1 MAIQRKKADVVI
13 VGLGWAGSLMAEELT
28 RAGLEVV
35 AIDRGPWLDTS
46 TDTPPAVD
54 PDELRWTIRR
64 ELLLQPGDYTLTFR
78 NQSSQTAVPTRELK
92 AFQMGKSVGG
102 AGFHWAGMAWRFSE
116 WDFRVRSATLE
127 RYGASKLKG
136 LEQVQDWGITYA
148 DLEPFYDR
156 FERIAGISGVAGNI
170 NGNLQPGGNP
180 FEGPRSR
187 EFPTPALKE
196 SQLMQMY
203 RDSTAQMG
211 LHPFYIPVAHVGAAY
226 VNPLGVSMA
235 PCTYCGYC
243 MFHGCGNYSKSSPQA
258 CVIPALM
265 RRKNFTLIT
274 QGYVTKIHKAEDGKT
289 ATGVSYFDEQGR
301 EVIQPADIV
310 ALCSFTYDNARLMMI
325 SQIGQQ
331 YDPVTQTGTLGRA
344 YNYQTCSGAHVWFED
359 QTLNPFIGAGGLGIQ
374 VDDYNGDNFDHSQ
387 HDFIGGAGLLTVSR
401 EGMPIGRSGLLPPGT
416 PRWGKGFKQNYQ
428 DNYQNY
434 GIIFGQGTSMP
445 TRDAY
450 LSLDP
455 NYKDRWG
462 TPLLRMTFDW
472 NQNDRNMARFIEQ
485 RAVDIG
491 KKMGAK
497 HVQTFNSAAKSWSP
511 YDENSNHTQGGMIMG
526 EDPRTSAV
534 NTYLQSW
541 DAHNVF
547 VVGASAFPTNAG
559 YNPTSTVGALAIRT
573 ARAIHEKYQHNP
585 GSLV

>member
-54 PDELRWTIRR
+54 PDELRWTLRR
-64 ELLLQPGDYTLTFR
+64 ELLLQPSDYTLTFR
-78 NQSSQTAVPTRELK
+78 NHAGQTAIPTRELK

-116 WDFRVRSATLE
+116 WDFKVRSATLE

-136 LEQVQDWGITYA
+136 LDHVQDWGITYQE
-148 DLEPFYDR
+148 LEPFYDR
-156 FERIAGISGVAGNI
+156 FERIAGISGVAGNL
-170 NGNLQPGGNP
+170 NGERRPGGNP

-187 EFPTPALKE
+187 EYPTPALKD
-196 SQLMQMY
+196 SRLMQMY
-203 RDSTAQMG
+203 RETTAGMG
-211 LHPFYIPVAHVGAAY
+211 LNPFYIPVAHVGAAY

-258 CVIPALM
+258 CIIPALM

-274 QGYVTKIHKAEDGKT
+274 QGYVYQVHKAEDGKT
-289 ATGVSYFDEQGR
+289 ATGVSYYDEKGQQ
-301 EVIQPADIV
+301 VYQPADIV
-310 ALCSFTYDNARLMMI
+310 CLASFTYDNARLMML
-325 SQIGQQ
+325 SGIGEQ
-331 YDPVTQTGTLGRA
+331 YDPATGKGTLGRN
-344 YNYQTCSGAHVWFED
+344 YNYQTCSGAHIWFEGE
-359 QTLNPFIGAGGLGIQ
+359 TLNPFIGAGGLGIQ
-374 VDDYNGDNFDHSQ
+374 VDDYNGDNFDHSAL
-387 HDFIGGAGLLTVSR
+387 DFIGGAGLLTVSR
-401 EGMPIGRSGLLPPGT
+401 EGMPIGRAGLLPPGS
-416 PRWGKGFKQNYQ
+416 PRWGKDFKRTYQ
-428 DNYQNY
+428 KNYQNY
-434 GIIFGQGTSMP
+434 AIIFGQGTSMP
-445 TRDAY
+445 DRGSY

-455 NYKDRWG
+455 NYKDRYG
-462 TPLLRMTFDW
+462 VPLLSMTFDF

-485 RAVDIG
+485 RAVEIG
-491 KKMGAK
+491 QQLGAK
-497 HVQTFNSAAKSWSP
+497 HHLTFNSAAKTWNP
-511 YDENSNHTQGGMIMG
+511 YDEYSNHTQGGMVMG
-526 EDPRTSAV
+526 EDRRTSAV

-559 YNPTSTVGALAIRT
+559 YNPTGTVGALAIRT

-585 GSLV
+585 GPLV